1 MNRSFW
7 SLVVAQCQVFIN
19 DNAAKLTLMALAI
32 AVLPR
37 EQSVPLK
44 SFLAGLVILP
54 FVLLSPAVGWL
65 VDRYSKRDVLLYSQW
80 LQLGVMLLLLA
91 GLSVHSLVTA
101 VFAFFLLGL
110 QCSIFAPAKQG
121 IIKEIVGTQ
130 KLSTAVGW
138 IEATAINS
146 ILMGSLAGGVF
157 FDLCFNRLDVMRPW
171 NPNNPWDA
179 AIWTVSLLSVLAS
192 LGIWLCSRIERTPS
206 HTDHPF
212 RKELLWEHFVQL
224 REVWHDRPVR
234 LCILGSSYFY
244 ALAGG
249 LFLTLLEVASDLSN
263 NGPGTA
269 TRTAVFMA
277 LLGVGTMVG
286 HFLVSRLT
294 LHHIELGLIPIG
306 SAGMI
311 VSLTG
316 LCVISAQSQLF
327 FLPLFALG
335 LSGALFVVPLSA
347 HLQDVVVPE
356 KRGRTMTAN
365 NLVTNLTGILT
376 VSLYYVLS
384 ALLKLGAADQFLAY
398 AVPTALLSLYVI
410 LLLPEN
416 LLRFTIGIL
425 ARMIYRVHGH
435 ELEKLPEKGGVLLVP
450 NHISYVDAIVL
461 QLACPRP
468 IRFLVDETIYQTRIL
483 NWGMRLLRTIPI
495 SPKRARS
502 AIDLAAAALKEGEV
516 VCIFPEGALT
526 RTSALHRI
534 NKGYELIARKSGVP
548 VQPVW
553 LENLWGSVFS
563 YWGGKYFW
571 KMPRAL
577 PYHVWVYF
585 GTPIP
590 AEDAKIDR
598 VRRELYDL
606 GQRAFSARPEL
617 ESHVGYEV
625 IKGLRHKFF
634 RPVVID
640 AFHNGRTLTGGKL
653 LSVGIVM
660 ADWVRQ
666 NIPDKRVGIILPP
679 GLGASIVN
687 LACVLADKT
696 AVNLNFTAGRAA
708 NQAALNAG
716 GIKTVITAQAVVDK
730 LKDFPWPENRID
742 VVPILQSFK
751 KSSMFGWLLASFLLP
766 PSVVRRL
773 AKVPRYGGHEEA
785 GLLFTSGS
793 AGDPKGVIL
802 SHHNVLANT
811 AQIGAI
817 LGKIEL
823 RNILGCLPI
832 FHSFGC
838 TVTFWWPLLGGPTVV
853 TYVSPLETQKLIEVI
868 DKFKIEL
875 FLNTPTFLRA
885 YLRKAKPEQMQSIK
899 LVVTGAEKLPPSL
912 AVEFEDTFQIP
923 VCEGYGMTEATP
935 VVSTNL
941 PNVAASSINPT
952 EITCRRLG
960 SVGRPLPGLSIR
972 IRDPETDEDR
982 SIFESGMLWLKGA
995 NIFEGYLNDPKRTDE
1010 VLRDGWYKTGDI
1022 GRMDEDGFLYIEG
1035 RLTRFSKI
1043 GGEMVPH
1050 GTIESRIAEVMGL
1063 TTAEGE
1069 GPAVIVVGIPDDAK
1083 GEQLVALSTQSLD
1096 AAVVRTRLVDAG
1108 LPTLWIPKQFRQV
1121 EKIPLMA
1128 TGKLDIRA
1136 CQSLA
1141 TNGQANHPG
1150 THQTIH

>member
-32 AVLPR
+32 AVLPK

-44 SFLAGLVILP
+44 SFLAALVILP
-54 FVLLSPAVGWL
+54 FVLLAPVVGWL
-65 VDRYSKRDVLLYSQW
+65 VDRYSKRDILLYSQW
-80 LQLGVMLLLLA
+80 LQLAVMLLLLV
-91 GLSVHSLVTA
+91 GLTFHSLTAA

-146 ILMGSLAGGVF
+146 ILMGSLAGGLF
-157 FDLCFNRLDVMRPW
+157 FDLCFQRLDTMRPW
-171 NPNNPWDA
+171 NPQNPWDA

-192 LGIWLCSRIERTPS
+192 LGIWLCSRIERTPA

-224 REVWHDRPVR
+224 REVWHDRPIR
-234 LCILGSSYFY
+234 LCILGNSYFY
-244 ALAGG
+244 ALAGA

-263 NGPGTA
+263 GGPGTA

-286 HFLVSRLT
+286 HFMVSRLT

-316 LCVISAQSQLF
+316 LCVISSQSQLF
-327 FLPLFALG
+327 FLPLFSLG

-347 HLQDVVVPE
+347 HLQDVVAPE
-356 KRGRTMTAN
+356 KRGRIMTAN

-376 VSLYYVLS
+376 VSLYYILS
-384 ALLKLGAADQFLAY
+384 APFKLGPAEQFLAY
-398 AVPTALLSLYVI
+398 AVPTGILSIYVI
-410 LLLPEN
+410 ALLPEN

-425 ARMIYRVHGH
+425 ARLIYRVHGRGA
-435 ELEKLPEKGGVLLVP
+435 ERIPEKGGVLLVP
-450 NHISYVDAIVL
+450 NHISYIDAIVL

-468 IRFLVDETIYQTRIL
+468 IRFLVDEDIYHVRAL

-502 AIDLAAAALKEGEV
+502 AIDLAAAALKDGEV

-526 RTSALHRI
+526 RSAALHRI

-571 KMPRAL
+571 KWPRAI

-585 GTPIP
+585 GTAIP
-590 AEDAKIDR
+590 AEETKSDR

-606 GQRAFSARPEL
+606 GQEAFSGRPEL

-640 AFHNGRTLTGGKL
+640 AYNGGRTLTGGKL
-653 LSVGIVM
+653 LAVGIVM
-660 ADWVRQ
+660 SEWVRQ
-666 NIPDKRVGIILPP
+666 NIPEKRVGIILPP

-687 LACVLADKT
+687 LACVLSDKT

-708 NQAALNAG
+708 NLAAMKAG
-716 GIKTVITAQAVVDK
+716 GITTVITAQAVVDK

-742 VVPILQSFK
+742 VVPVLKSFPKARIL
-751 KSSMFGWLLASFLLP
+751 GWIAACLFI
-766 PSVVRRL
+766 PSTFIRRL

-793 AGDPKGVIL
+793 VGDPKGVIL
-802 SHHNVLANT
+802 SHRNVLANT

-823 RNILGCLPI
+823 KNILGCLPI

-838 TVTFWWPLLGGPTVV
+838 TVTFWWPLLGGPAVV

-868 DKFKIEL
+868 EKYKIEL
-875 FLNTPTFLRA
+875 FLNTPTFLRS
-885 YLRKAKPEQMQSIK
+885 YLRKAKPEQMESIK
-899 LVVTGAEKLPPSL
+899 LVVTGAEKLPVDF
-912 AVEFEDTFQIP
+912 AVEFEEYFKLT

-935 VVSTNL
+935 VVATNL
-941 PNVAASSINPT
+941 PNVPIGHDA
-952 EITCRRLG
+952 EIVCRRIG
-960 SVGRPLPGLSIR
+960 SVGRPLPGLSVR

-995 NIFEGYLNDPKRTDE
+995 NIFEGYLNDPTRTAE

-1022 GRMDEDGFLYIEG
+1022 GRMDEDGFLFIEG

-1043 GGEMVPH
+1043 GGEMIPH
-1050 GTIESRIAEVMGL
+1050 GTVESKISEVMGL
-1063 TTAEGE
+1063 TAAEGE
-1069 GPAVIVVGIPDDAK
+1069 GPAVIVVGVPDAVK
-1083 GEQLVALSTQSLD
+1083 GEQLVALSTHPLD
-1096 AAVVRTRLVDAG
+1096 GSVVRSRLIDAG
-1108 LPTLWIPKQFRQV
+1108 LPTLWIPKQIRLV

-1136 CQSLA
+1136 CQNLA
-1141 TNGQANHPG
+1141 ATGQTSQSNA
-1150 THQTIH
+1150 HQTIH